1 MDLVFYLFYC
11 SLLLMLCGFLG
22 FRKTIL
28 LDRKHLVGLFDQYNN
43 GSLNWDDF
51 SLVVNEV
58 HAERMLEPTKR
69 IAIPDRPKEEDYF
82 YANPEECLQQP
93 HDLNTVPFR

>member
-11 SLLLMLCGFLG
+11 SLLLMLCRFLG

-43 GSLNWDDF
+43 GSLNWDEF
-51 SLVVNEV
+51 SLAVNEV
-58 HAERMLEPTKR
+58 HAEWMGEPTKI

-82 YANPEECLQQP
+82 YANP
-93 HDLNTVPFR
+93 

>member
-1 MDLVFYLFYC
+1 
-11 SLLLMLCGFLG
+11 MLCRFLG

-43 GSLNWDDF
+43 GSLNWDEF
-51 SLVVNEV
+51 SLAVNEV
-58 HAERMLEPTKR
+58 HAEWMGEPTKR
-69 IAIPDRPKEEDYF
+69 IALPDRPKEEGYS